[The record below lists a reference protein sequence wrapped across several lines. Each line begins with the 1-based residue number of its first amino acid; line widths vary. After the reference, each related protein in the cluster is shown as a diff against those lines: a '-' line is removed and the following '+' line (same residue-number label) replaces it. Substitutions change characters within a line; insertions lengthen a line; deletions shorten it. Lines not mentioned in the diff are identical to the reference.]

1 MVRWWERMAKI
12 GIVVNLAKDPELI
25 STKSIIDWLKK
36 QQCEILLSNSI
47 AEKMENY
54 LNGYDMQ
61 YVYEKADFIIVLG
74 GDGTMLGTARNVA
87 NFGTPILGINMGH
100 LGFMTDVEAT
110 ETFEALEKLLNG
122 NYILEERMMI
132 EATVING
139 DETKASFYCLNE
151 IEIARG
157 TLSKMI
163 TLKICINSQYFDSY
177 NADGILISTPTGSTA
192 YSLSA
197 GGPIITPNVKVMLI
211 TPICPHSLSARSLVV
226 SEEEIIEA
234 SIINSFHDAFL
245 TIDGQIGYN
254 ISEGDKIII
263 KKSEYVTKLVKVS
276 NRSFYDIL
284 KTKLKERFI

>member
-1 MVRWWERMAKI
+1 MAKI
-12 GIVVNLAKDPELI
+12 GIIVNLAKDPELI
-25 STKSIIDWLKK
+25 FTSSIIEWLRK
-36 QQCEILLSNSI
+36 QQCELLIPDSI
-47 AEKMENY
+47 IEKIDTS
-54 LNGYDMQ
+54 LIGCDMQ
-61 YVYEKADFIIVLG
+61 YIYEKSNFIIVLG

-87 NFGTPILGINMGH
+87 NYGTPILGINMGH

-110 ETFEALEKLLNG
+110 EIFEALDKLLKND
-122 NYILEERMMI
+122 YLIEERMML

-139 DETKASFYCLNE
+139 DEIKASFYCLNE
-151 IEIARG
+151 VEIARG

-163 TLKICINSQYFDSY
+163 TLKICINNQYFDSY

-197 GGPIITPNVKVMLI
+197 GGPIITPNVNVMLI

-226 SEEEIIEA
+226 SKDEVIEA

-254 ISEGDKIII
+254 INQGDKIII
-263 KKSEYVTKLVKVS
+263 KKSENITKLVKVS

>member
-1 MVRWWERMAKI
+1 
-12 GIVVNLAKDPELI
+12 
-25 STKSIIDWLKK
+25 
-36 QQCEILLSNSI
+36 
-47 AEKMENY
+47 
-54 LNGYDMQ
+54 MQ
-61 YVYEKADFIIVLG
+61 YIYEKSDFILVLG

-87 NFGTPILGINMGH
+87 NYSTPILGINMGH
-100 LGFMTDVEAT
+100 LGFMTDVEAA

-122 NYILEERMMI
+122 DYTLEERMMI
-132 EATVING
+132 EAIVMNG
-139 DETKASFYCLNE
+139 NESKASFYCLNE

-157 TLSKMI
+157 ALSKMI
-163 TLKICINSQYFDSY
+163 TLKICINNQYFDSY

-234 SIINSFHDAFL
+234 SIINSYHDAFL

-254 ISEGDKIII
+254 ICVGDKIII
-263 KKSEYVTKLVKVS
+263 KKSSHVTKLVKVS

-284 KTKLKERFI
+284 KTKLKERFL